1 MPSQDFAAGTDPG
14 TRDNNEDTYV
24 CNDENG
30 LWLVLDGVG
39 GLGFGEVASA
49 IAAYS
54 LTTMILGGA
63 GVNQAIEA
71 AHKKIIAYASDQGRG
86 KNMGTTLVLLLSHGS
101 LYNIFWVGDCR
112 AYSFDGSLTRLTRDH
127 SVVQTL
133 VDKGELTAEEA
144 EVDPRR
150 SAITKALGIQQ
161 LDTVRADSISQ
172 KWSPDQKILLCSDGL
187 SDFLDDDE
195 IGQIFRSE
203 TSDQKAVDKLIA
215 GALANGGG
223 DNITVVVVSAPSST
237 TGIEADDVTEV
248 PEELA

>member
-1 MPSQDFAAGTDPG
+1 
-14 TRDNNEDTYV
+14 
-24 CNDENG
+24 
-30 LWLVLDGVG
+30 
-39 GLGFGEVASA
+39 
-49 IAAYS
+49 
-54 LTTMILGGA
+54 
-63 GVNQAIEA
+63 
-71 AHKKIIAYASDQGRG
+71 
-86 KNMGTTLVLLLSHGS
+86 MGTTLVLLLSHGS